1 LANLT
6 GDPDQEYF
14 VAGMHDALVTELAQI
29 AALTVISRQSMLR
42 YQDSDEPLP
51 AIARAL
57 GVEALVEG
65 SVFQAGDSV
74 RITVQLI
81 RAQPEEHLWAST
93 YHGTLRNV
101 LALQGEVARA
111 IARAIGATVDPAVET
126 RLASKRVVNPK
137 AQEAYLR
144 GLYQM
149 DKQATTA
156 TARSERRQGNRGT
169 ISYLEEA
176 VALDPEWAAAHAKLS
191 LAYTFLASSSDVLD
205 TEVEFY
211 GKAKAAAL
219 RALDLDETEAL
230 AHVMLGHVLLAQEW
244 DWAKAERELR
254 RALELEPSA
263 YNHWGYAGYLSAA
276 LRHDEALA
284 QFQLAE
290 ERNPL
295 LFALKWQ
302 AAYVYSCAGRH
313 DEAIAEL
320 EQLRTRMGDNVP
332 SLRIDLGHEYLA
344 SGRLAEGIAE
354 LEAAVDLNVGDPA
367 SLAGLG
373 YGYARAGRIDDARA
387 LMPLQEQRSDRWLS
401 FGPALYAAL
410 GETDRAIARVE
421 ASFDEGGKDWA
432 PHFRCSWTYRE
443 LQNEPRFQ
451 KIMSRVGFPD

>member
-1 LANLT
+1 
-6 GDPDQEYF
+6 
-14 VAGMHDALVTELAQI
+14 
-29 AALTVISRQSMLR
+29 
-42 YQDSDEPLP
+42 
-51 AIARAL
+51 
-57 GVEALVEG
+57 
-65 SVFQAGDSV
+65 
-74 RITVQLI
+74 
-81 RAQPEEHLWAST
+81 
-93 YHGTLRNV
+93 
-101 LALQGEVARA
+101 
-111 IARAIGATVDPAVET
+111 
-126 RLASKRVVNPK
+126 
-137 AQEAYLR
+137 
-144 GLYQM
+144 
-149 DKQATTA
+149 
-156 TARSERRQGNRGT
+156 
-169 ISYLEEA
+169 
-176 VALDPEWAAAHAKLS
+176 
-191 LAYTFLASSSDVLD
+191 
-205 TEVEFY
+205 
-211 GKAKAAAL
+211 
-219 RALDLDETEAL
+219 
-230 AHVMLGHVLLAQEW
+230 MLGHVLLAQEW